1 MDAHSRE
8 EELCRKRPRSARE
21 CARTV
26 FDTVTNWQDDHRFLK
41 TAFDT
46 SVQSRFARNEVQFGY
61 IERATYRNTSW
72 EKAKFEVSNHKYTDL
87 SEPGYGVAVLKNGTP
102 HSRYFSDELGVPII
116 LIDTEQ
122 MFALQR
128 DAWYNINVNIV
139 YYLRKKNYFRR

>member
-1 MDAHSRE
+1 MQK
-8 EELCRKRPRSARE
+8 EL
-21 CARTV
+21 V
-26 FDTVTNWQDDHRFLK
+26 
-41 TAFDT
+41 
-46 SVQSRFARNEVQFGY
+46 
-61 IERATYRNTSW
+61 
-72 EKAKFEVSNHKYTDL
+72 AKI
-87 SEPGYGVAVLKNGTP
+87 LKNGTP

>member
-1 MDAHSRE
+1 M
-8 EELCRKRPRSARE
+8 
-21 CARTV
+21 
-26 FDTVTNWQDDHRFLK
+26 
-41 TAFDT
+41 
-46 SVQSRFARNEVQFGY
+46 
-61 IERATYRNTSW
+61 
-72 EKAKFEVSNHKYTDL
+72 HKYC
-87 SEPGYGVAVLKNGTP
+87 LKNGTP

>member
-1 MDAHSRE
+1 MYKNESVTVYETLDG
-8 EELCRKRPRSARE
+8 KR
-21 CARTV
+21 
-26 FDTVTNWQDDHRFLK
+26 
-41 TAFDT
+41 
-46 SVQSRFARNEVQFGY
+46 
-61 IERATYRNTSW
+61 
-72 EKAKFEVSNHKYTDL
+72 
-87 SEPGYGVAVLKNGTP
+87 LKNGTP

>member
-1 MDAHSRE
+1 MTLIVIRG
-8 EELCRKRPRSARE
+8 
-21 CARTV
+21 
-26 FDTVTNWQDDHRFLK
+26 
-41 TAFDT
+41 T
-46 SVQSRFARNEVQFGY
+46 SSYTWTIPV
-61 IERATYRNTSW
+61 NTL
-72 EKAKFEVSNHKYTDL
+72 NNC
-87 SEPGYGVAVLKNGTP
+87 PP

>member
-1 MDAHSRE
+1 MDSYKIIITPDAETDLFEIRDYIAYTLLVPDVALNYIRAIRSEIQKLTYMTSNIAPIEREPWHSRGV
-8 EELCRKRPRSARE
+8 RKITAKNFYIYY
-21 CARTV
+21 RT
-26 FDTVTNWQDDHRFLK
+26 DDSSGR
-41 TAFDT
+41 
-46 SVQSRFARNEVQFGY
+46 VY
-61 IERATYRNTSW
+61 I
-72 EKAKFEVSNHKYTDL
+72 
-87 SEPGYGVAVLKNGTP
+87 LKNGTP

>member
-1 MDAHSRE
+1 MTAGSS
-8 EELCRKRPRSARE
+8 LYITFTYFGSNVSA
-21 CARTV
+21 T
-26 FDTVTNWQDDHRFLK
+26 
-41 TAFDT
+41 
-46 SVQSRFARNEVQFGY
+46 
-61 IERATYRNTSW
+61 
-72 EKAKFEVSNHKYTDL
+72 
-87 SEPGYGVAVLKNGTP
+87 LKNGTP

>member
-41 TAFDT
+41 AAFDT

-102 HSRYFSDELGVPII
+102 HSRYFSDELGVPN
-116 LIDTEQ
+116 
-122 MFALQR
+122 F
-128 DAWYNINVNIV
+128 N
-139 YYLRKKNYFRR
+139 

>member
-1 MDAHSRE
+1 
-8 EELCRKRPRSARE
+8 L
-21 CARTV
+21 
-26 FDTVTNWQDDHRFLK
+26 W
-41 TAFDT
+41 
-46 SVQSRFARNEVQFGY
+46 
-61 IERATYRNTSW
+61 
-72 EKAKFEVSNHKYTDL
+72 
-87 SEPGYGVAVLKNGTP
+87 AVYLKNGTP